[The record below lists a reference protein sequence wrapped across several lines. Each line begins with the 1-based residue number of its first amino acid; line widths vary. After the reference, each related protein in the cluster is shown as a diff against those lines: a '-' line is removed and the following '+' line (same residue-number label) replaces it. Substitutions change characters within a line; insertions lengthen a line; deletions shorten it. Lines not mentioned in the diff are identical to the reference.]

1 MVGVN
6 KMEITK
12 DNIYNI
18 EWEKVTIDDIRAI
31 KDEHLRDL
39 ARELRVKWLVQERE
53 NDIKR
58 FNEEEK

>member
-1 MVGVN
+1 
-6 KMEITK
+6 MEITK